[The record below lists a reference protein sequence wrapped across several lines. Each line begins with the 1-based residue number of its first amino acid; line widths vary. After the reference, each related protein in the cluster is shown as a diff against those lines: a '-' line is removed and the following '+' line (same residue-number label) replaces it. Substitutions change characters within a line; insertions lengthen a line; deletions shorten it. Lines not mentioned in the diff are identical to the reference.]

1 VQSVSDLIT
10 ALNTRLTSLNAKI
23 DKQEAF
29 RSLEEG
35 SASSRFRTEF
45 TEIRALYDE
54 RDRLQIQLTTLEMSQ
69 L

>member
-1 VQSVSDLIT
+1 VATIADLIT
-10 ALNTRLTSLNAKI
+10 TLTTRLTSINAKI
-23 DKQEAF
+23 EKQEAF

-45 TEIRALYDE
+45 TDIKALYDE
-54 RDRLQIQLTTLEMSQ
+54 RDKLQIQLTTLEMSQ

>member
-1 VQSVSDLIT
+1 MATIADLIT
-10 ALNTRLTSLNAKI
+10 TLTTRLTSINAKI
-23 DKQEAF
+23 EKQEAF

-45 TEIRALYDE
+45 TDIKALYDE
-54 RDRLQIQLTTLEMSQ
+54 RDKLQIQLTTLEMSQ